1 MSKSRR
7 TSGFRKTMRVTEEN
21 DGASR
26 LALASALETVLDY
39 EVSGVVPVLTDDE
52 GISHILLQ
60 IAVPEDF
67 TERAVQDSALAKL
80 MIEIDGERS
89 SSRSRRAGGRAG
101 GRDGNGKAADTSGG
115 DTARIV
121 GI

>member
-80 MIEIDGERS
+80 MIEIDGERFAR
-89 SSRSRRAGGRAG
+89 RSRRTGDSAGNR
-101 GRDGNGKAADTSGG
+101 KAAGNASGD